1 MTLTIARPLLIGLP
15 FVLLAGAAT
24 AQSAPFFETISPQVT
39 LRGGI
44 AAEPEYFGSD
54 EYRFG
59 PDIGFSNFRLRL
71 GQPDQS
77 GFGIAG
83 SFRYIPERS
92 SDDYSELMGLED
104 VDASV
109 ELGFGLRYVAP
120 SVEAF
125 ADLRYGVV
133 GHESLVGEVG
143 ADAVFRPT
151 DRFTLRLGPRV
162 FLGSDDYAETY
173 FGVSAAESL
182 ASGGDFASFEA
193 EGGALSAGV
202 ELGMTYDIN
211 DNWGI
216 DSAVTYNQFLGSAAD
231 SPIVQQGSEDSLSVR
246 VGVTR
251 NISFGF

>member
-1 MTLTIARPLLIGLP
+1 MTFARPPFLGLP
-15 FVLLAGAAT
+15 LVLMAGGAA
-24 AQSAPFFETISPQVT
+24 AQSAPAFGTISPQFT
-39 LRGGI
+39 LRAGV

-71 GQPDQS
+71 GQPDRA
-77 GFGIAG
+77 GFGVAG
-83 SFRYIPERS
+83 SFRYIPGRS
-92 SDDYSELMGLED
+92 SDDYPELTGLDD
-104 VDASV
+104 VDAAI
-109 ELGFGLRYVAP
+109 ELGFGVRYIAP

-125 ADLRYGVV
+125 ADLRYGVT
-133 GHESLVGEVG
+133 GHDSLVGEVG

-151 DRFTLRLGPRV
+151 DQFTLRLGPRV
-162 FLGSDDYAETY
+162 FLGSDEYSETY

-182 ASGGDFASFEA
+182 ASGGDFSSFEA

-211 DNWGI
+211 DSWGI

-231 SPIVQQGSEDSLSVR
+231 SPIVRQGSEDSLSVR